1 MLLLPEAVSTN
12 QLVIHTLEGASL
24 ALVILFMTMTN
35 TEHAPAAG
43 TALGLATSVP
53 MNSVIFIVSA
63 AVIISIV
70 PIGLYSRL
78 HNLI

>member
-1 MLLLPEAVSTN
+1 
-12 QLVIHTLEGASL
+12 
-24 ALVILFMTMTN
+24 MTATN

-53 MNSVIFIVSA
+53 MNSVIFILTA
-63 AVIISIV
+63 ALIISVVRIV
-70 PIGLYSRL
+70 LYKHL